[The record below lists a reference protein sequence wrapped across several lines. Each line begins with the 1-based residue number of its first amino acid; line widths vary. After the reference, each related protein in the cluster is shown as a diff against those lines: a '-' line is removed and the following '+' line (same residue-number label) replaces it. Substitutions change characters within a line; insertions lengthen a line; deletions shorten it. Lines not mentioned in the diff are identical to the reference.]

1 MEKDI
6 ENINLIDATLK
17 GDSKSF
23 EVLYQKYKKPLFL
36 ICLRY
41 AVDRDQAQD
50 FLQDSFVNVFRKLK
64 QFDRTKG
71 SFGSWASRI
80 AVNECLAF
88 ARKKTLFPLDIKV
101 AETLESKDNSILSEL
116 SLKEMLKLIHSL
128 PYGYRTIFNMYVID
142 GFSHKEIAEQM
153 SISIST
159 SKSQLAKARK
169 ALQKK
174 ILNNK
179 KVRYQEHG

>member
-6 ENINLIDATLK
+6 ENINLIESSLK
-17 GDSKSF
+17 GDAKSF
-23 EVLYQKYKKPLFL
+23 EVLYQKFKRPLFV

-50 FLQDSFVNVFRKLK
+50 FLQDSFVNIYRKLN
-64 QFDRTKG
+64 QFDRKKG

-80 AVNECLAF
+80 TVNECLAF
-88 ARKKTLFPLDIKV
+88 ARKKTLFPLNINA
-101 AETLESKDNSILSEL
+101 AEQLESKDNSVLSDL
-116 SLKEMLKLIHSL
+116 SLKEMLDLIHTM

-153 SISIST
+153 EISIST

-169 ALQKK
+169 MLQKK
-174 ILNNK
+174 ILVNNK
-179 KVRYQEHG
+179 VNSQEYG